1 MDSAAGMQQM
11 TVGAS
16 PGVLRQI
23 LAVPGRAYRLLLIPL
38 IYLRMGKSP
47 ADAWRAVRLRLT
59 STGPGRKLTRQ
70 KLQPLHLRALER
82 PIQLRQATSDF
93 FVVRQIY
100 EEGEY
105 EPAKQWRLP
114 PGSTLVD
121 LGGNVGLATLYL
133 DSVFPGIKVLSVE
146 PDESNRRLLE
156 ANCRHLIDAG
166 RMTVVGAF
174 VAAQDGAAGIDR
186 GDDNWGFKKIGA
198 PAGGEVIACY
208 SVPTLL
214 ARSGIDGVDLLK
226 CDVEGTEAELFKNC
240 SRWIGRVKHLVVETH
255 APYKLSDLYAE
266 LRAAGWD
273 FEVTAERED
282 PFTGLCFLKRVSQ
295 PVS

>member
-1 MDSAAGMQQM
+1 MNSAAGMQQM
-11 TVGAS
+11 TVGGS
-16 PGVLRQI
+16 PGTLRQI
-23 LAVPGRAYRLLLIPL
+23 LAIPGRAYRLLLIPL

-59 STGPGRKLTRQ
+59 STGAGRKLTRQ
-70 KLQPLHLRALER
+70 KLQPLHLRALQR
-82 PIQLRQATSDF
+82 PIELRQGTSDF

-100 EEGEY
+100 EQGEY
-105 EPAKQWRLP
+105 EPVKQWRLP
-114 PGSTLVD
+114 SGSTLVD

-133 DSVFPGIKVLSVE
+133 DSVFPGLKVLSVE

-156 ANCRHLIDAG
+156 SNCRHLIEAG

-174 VAAQDGAAGIDR
+174 VAAQDGSAGIDR
-186 GDDNWGFKKIGA
+186 GDDNWGFKKVDA

-214 ARSGIDGVDLLK
+214 ARSGIDGVELFK

-240 SRWIGRVKHLVVETH
+240 SAWIGRVKHLVVETH
-255 APYKLSDLYAE
+255 APYKLRDLYAE

-282 PFTGLCFLKRVSQ
+282 PFTGLCFLRRLPSRE
-295 PVS
+295 S